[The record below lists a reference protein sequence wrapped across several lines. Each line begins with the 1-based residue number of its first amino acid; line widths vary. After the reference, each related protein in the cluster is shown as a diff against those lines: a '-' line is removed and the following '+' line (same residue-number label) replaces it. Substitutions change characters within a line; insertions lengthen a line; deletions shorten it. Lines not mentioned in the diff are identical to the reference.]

1 MRRSTG
7 REPGGVLRFVL
18 VQLYSNMYSTA
29 VCTLYS
35 VHGIQLPQMYNLY
48 SVQCTVYTVHCT
60 DVHCVYSV
68 QMYNLYRCTIGSC
81 TLYTQYRFWETS
93 RANMLVNMV

>member
-48 SVQCTVYTVHCT
+48 SVQCTLYT
-60 DVHCVYSV
+60 V
-68 QMYNLYRCTIGSC
+68 QMYTVCTVYRCTICIDAQLEVVHFTHSTDSGKLPVPIC
-81 TLYTQYRFWETS
+81 
-93 RANMLVNMV
+93 